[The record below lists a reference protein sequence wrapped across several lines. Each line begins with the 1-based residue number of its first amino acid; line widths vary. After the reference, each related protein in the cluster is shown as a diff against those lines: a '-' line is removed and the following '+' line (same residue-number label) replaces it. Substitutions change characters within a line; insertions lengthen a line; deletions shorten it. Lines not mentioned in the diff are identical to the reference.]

1 MASASLHAIFFV
13 DSEIYRCFIVMC
25 PGLIILEIEVII
37 ACYTL
42 DTDTIPYDILTIYE
56 FMHAHILYGLQF
68 SVGSYKA
75 NSAGIAVTV
84 IT

>member
-13 DSEIYRCFIVMC
+13 DSEIYRFIVMC

-42 DTDTIPYDILTIYE
+42 DTEIPFPMTFLPC
-56 FMHAHILYGLQF
+56 M
-68 SVGSYKA
+68 
-75 NSAGIAVTV
+75 
-84 IT
+84 